1 MTGVDFD
8 LGSFE
13 KTLRRNKAC
22 ETKSVYSLH
31 QIIKLY
37 AETHS
42 HAMNSLGEQQS
53 LRYFSASGIP
63 SMELISE
70 WGNDFVPA
78 ETPGSERVEQG
89 DKVNLVMRQMYLPNL
104 PHDRRVAQIT
114 WQASH
119 WFEDGKKS
127 EVSHVTS
134 CEAVAAGSADSH
146 LCHGRSWQS
155 SPLSICWVGSAISGV
170 LKLVGKFNPVFAMTD
185 NTLQLRL
192 QVSPKRR
199 SEIPSWSTG
208 PLDLGSATAG
218 TMGFWGAHSA

>member
-134 CEAVAAGSADSH
+134 CEAVAAGSAAA
-146 LCHGRSWQS
+146 
-155 SPLSICWVGSAISGV
+155 VGLPIFERLKVTKGIGLRTAIYVTADRGSQAHY
-170 LKLVGKFNPVFAMTD
+170 PFA
-185 NTLQLRL
+185 
-192 QVSPKRR
+192 
-199 SEIPSWSTG
+199 G
-208 PLDLGSATAG
+208 
-218 TMGFWGAHSA
+218 